1 MNYAKGSNRSFNYT
15 PAKDIA
21 AGDIVIAG
29 GLIGITPYSIKAGE
43 TGTVDRFR
51 EVEVP
56 YDGAADAAQGAT
68 AYWKDG
74 KATAASSG
82 AVEIGY
88 FAAGVTSKNATCSI
102 LLK

>member
-1 MNYAKGSNRSFNYT
+1 MNFSKGTNRSFNYT
-15 PAKDIA
+15 ATTDIA
-21 AGDIVIAG
+21 AGDIVVAG

-56 YDGAADAAQGAT
+56 YDGAADATQGAT
-68 AYWKDG
+68 AYWKDK
-74 KATAASSG
+74 KATASATG

-88 FAAGVTSKNATCSI
+88 FSTDVKSKDSACSI